1 MASRTNVLKE
11 TAQRFPTTQWSII
24 EAAQG
29 VQTPDARQALERLFE
44 TYWFPVY
51 AFMRS
56 RVSHAADAEDLT
68 QGLFASLLEH
78 CSLDT
83 VKPESGRFRA
93 FLLASAKH
101 YIMGEQARLRCQKRG
116 GGRPALSLDFAAAD
130 QRYRLEAAPQDTP
143 EAQFERQW
151 ALAAFEAAQER
162 MRAAFAREGNAIQ
175 FEAFRAF
182 LAPGEQPPTYA
193 EVAAALEMTE
203 TAVKVAVHRAR
214 RRFARLLHYE
224 IAQTVTPG
232 VTQSGKTAIDE
243 EIRYLIRL
251 LGR

>member
-1 MASRTNVLKE
+1 MKE
-11 TAQRFPTTQWSII
+11 AGQRFPTTQWNII
-24 EAAQG
+24 QDAQG
-29 VQTPDARQALERLFE
+29 GQTPDARQALERLFE

-56 RVSHAADAEDLT
+56 RFSQAADAEDLT
-68 QGLFASLLEH
+68 QGLFTSLLEH
-78 CSLDT
+78 CSLDP

-101 YIMGEQARLRCQKRG
+101 YLLVEQARLRCQKRG
-116 GGRPALSLDFAAAD
+116 SGRPPLSLDFAAAE
-130 QRYRLEAAPQDTP
+130 QRYRLEAAPQDSP

-151 ALAAFEAAQER
+151 ALAAFEAAREK
-162 MRAAFAREGNAIQ
+162 MRAEFVREGKAIQ

-193 EVAAALEMTE
+193 ELAAALEMTE

-214 RRFARLLHYE
+214 RRFARMLHFE

-232 VTQSGKTAIDE
+232 VTQPGKTAIDE